1 MQSCQVKLHYEE
13 IMTMTSL
20 KNNHGMKPVGYRVIN
35 TISLVYWKSKKI
47 SKYKTTIIKSWSK
60 ATEVYVKIKRKE
72 QKKGRALCQ

>member
-1 MQSCQVKLHYEE
+1 
-13 IMTMTSL
+13 
-20 KNNHGMKPVGYRVIN
+20 MKPVGYRVIN